1 MKLNVGRGGVPSLF
15 FISMFFSILFI
26 YLCCIGGITI
36 IDQIYMCVHFSILMK
51 TYRNYIIRIEEK
63 KAFDV
68 MSVYRFNIIR

>member
-1 MKLNVGRGGVPSLF
+1 
-15 FISMFFSILFI
+15 
-26 YLCCIGGITI
+26 
-36 IDQIYMCVHFSILMK
+36 MCVQFSILMK